1 MKVLGLTGG
10 IGMGKSTA
18 ARCFLQRGVRV
29 VDTDDLARELVEP
42 GQQAL
47 EEIRLSFGAGVLDGE
62 GRLIRAALARLVFQD
77 DAARGRLE
85 GILHPRIRSRWLE
98 LLGVWRGEGASHACV
113 VIPLLFETGAE
124 KDLDEVVCVACTE
137 RTQAVRLAARGWS
150 VEQVR
155 GRVGAQLPLV
165 DKIARSRHVLWNEGP
180 LEVLGAQVDR
190 VLGRIQ

>member
-1 MKVLGLTGG
+1 M
-10 IGMGKSTA
+10 
-18 ARCFLQRGVRV
+18 
-29 VDTDDLARELVEP
+29 
-42 GQQAL
+42 
-47 EEIRLSFGAGVLDGE
+47 
-62 GRLIRAALARLVFQD
+62 
-77 DAARGRLE
+77 
-85 GILHPRIRSRWLE
+85 
-98 LLGVWRGEGASHACV
+98 WRGAGASHACV

-124 KDLDEVVCVACTE
+124 KDVDEVVCVACTE

-180 LEVLGAQVDR
+180 LEVLGAQVGR

>member
-98 LLGVWRGEGASHACV
+98 LLGVWRGEGATQGCV

-137 RTQAVRLAARGWS
+137 RTQGVRLAARGWS